1 MKRSLS
7 FWQFVGF
14 VFTSVVGTLLHF
26 LYEWT
31 GESVIVG
38 LFSAVNESI
47 FEHMKLLFFPMLL
60 VAFIEAK
67 YIGEEYD
74 NFWCAKLVGILVGV
88 GLIPVIYY
96 TYTGIFG
103 VNADWFN
110 IIIFFI
116 TAAISYMVETRI
128 MESGRCS
135 FIQPNLAKFILI
147 IIAAVFI
154 VFTFFP
160 PKIPLFEDPI
170 TAIYGIQ

>member
-60 VAFIEAK
+60 FAFIEAK

-147 IIAAVFI
+147 IIAAIFI

>member
-1 MKRSLS
+1 MKKSLS

-60 VAFIEAK
+60 FAFIEAK

-74 NFWCAKLVGILVGV
+74 NFWCAKLIGILVGV
-88 GLIPVIYY
+88 WLIPVLYY
-96 TYTGIFG
+96 AYTGIFG

-116 TAAISYMVETRI
+116 TAAVSYMVETRLI
-128 MESGRCS
+128 KNGRCLC
-135 FIQPNLAKFILI
+135 IQPNLAKFILI
-147 IIAAVFI
+147 VLAAVFI
-154 VFTFFP
+154 VLTFFP
-160 PKIPLFEDPI
+160 PKIPLFEDPL
-170 TAIYGIQ
+170 TATYGIQ

>member
-7 FWQFVGF
+7 FWQLVGF

-60 VAFIEAK
+60 FAFIEAK

>member
-60 VAFIEAK
+60 FAFIEAK

-135 FIQPNLAKFILI
+135 FIQPNLEKFILI

>member
-60 VAFIEAK
+60 FAFIEAK
-67 YIGEEYD
+67 YIGEEYN
-74 NFWCAKLVGILVGV
+74 NFWCAKLIGILVGV

>member
-60 VAFIEAK
+60 FAFIEAK

-88 GLIPVIYY
+88 GLIPVLYY

-160 PKIPLFEDPI
+160 PKIPLFKDPI
-170 TAIYGIQ
+170 TAIYGIH

>member
-60 VAFIEAK
+60 FAFIEAK
-67 YIGEEYD
+67 HIGEEYD

-154 VFTFFP
+154 VLTFFP

>member
-1 MKRSLS
+1 MKKSLS
-7 FWQFVGF
+7 SWQLSGF
-14 VFTSVVGTLLHF
+14 VFTSLIGTLLHF
-26 LYEWT
+26 MYEWS
-31 GESVIVG
+31 GESIIVG
-38 LFSAVNESI
+38 LFSAINESI

-60 VAFIEAK
+60 FAFFEAK

-74 NFWCAKLVGILVGV
+74 NYWCAKLIGILVGV

-116 TAAISYMVETRI
+116 TAAISYIVETRI
-128 MESGRCS
+128 MKNNLCRL
-135 FIQPNLAKFILI
+135 IQSNLAIFILI

-154 VFTFFP
+154 MFTFFP
-160 PKIPLFEDPI
+160 PKIPLFKDPI
-170 TAIYGIQ
+170 TGTYGIQ

>member
-60 VAFIEAK
+60 FAFIEAK

-160 PKIPLFEDPI
+160 PKIPLFDDPI

>member
-60 VAFIEAK
+60 FAFIEAK

>member
-1 MKRSLS
+1 MKRDISL
-7 FWQFVGF
+7 WQIGGF
-14 VFTSVVGTLLHF
+14 AFAALGGTLLHY

-60 VAFIEAK
+60 FAFIEAK

-88 GLIPVIYY
+88 GLIPVLYY

-116 TAAISYMVETRI
+116 TAAVSYMVETRLI
-128 MESGRCS
+128 KNGRCLC
-135 FIQPNLAKFILI
+135 IQPNLAKFILI
-147 IIAAVFI
+147 VLAAVFI
-154 VFTFFP
+154 VLTFFP
-160 PKIPLFEDPI
+160 PKIPLFEDPL
-170 TAIYGIQ
+170 TATYGIQ

>member
-1 MKRSLS
+1 MKKSLS

-60 VAFIEAK
+60 FAFIEAK
-67 YIGEEYD
+67 YIGDEYD

-88 GLIPVIYY
+88 GLIPVLYY

-116 TAAISYMVETRI
+116 TAAVSYMVETRLKKN
-128 MESGRCS
+128 GRCLC
-135 FIQPNLAKFILI
+135 IQPNLAKFILI
-147 IIAAVFI
+147 VLAAVFI
-154 VFTFFP
+154 VLTFFP
-160 PKIPLFEDPI
+160 PKIPLFEDPL
-170 TAIYGIQ
+170 TATYGIQ

>member
-26 LYEWT
+26 LYEWM

-60 VAFIEAK
+60 FAFIEAK

>member
-1 MKRSLS
+1 MKKSLS

-60 VAFIEAK
+60 FAFIEAK

-74 NFWCAKLVGILVGV
+74 NFWCSKLVGILVGV
-88 GLIPVIYY
+88 GLIPVLYY

-116 TAAISYMVETRI
+116 TAAVSYMVETRLKKN
-128 MESGRCS
+128 GRGLC
-135 FIQPNLAKFILI
+135 IQPNLAKFILI
-147 IIAAVFI
+147 VLAAVFI
-154 VFTFFP
+154 VLTFFP
-160 PKIPLFEDPI
+160 PKIPLFEDPL
-170 TAIYGIQ
+170 TATYGIQ

>member
-60 VAFIEAK
+60 FAFVEAK

>member
-60 VAFIEAK
+60 FAFIEAK

-154 VFTFFP
+154 VLTFFP

>member
-1 MKRSLS
+1 MKKSLS

-26 LYEWT
+26 LYEWS

-47 FEHMKLLFFPMLL
+47 FEHMKLLLFPMLL
-60 VAFIEAK
+60 FAFIEAK

-110 IIIFFI
+110 ITIFFI
-116 TAAISYMVETRI
+116 TAAVSYMVETRLI
-128 MESGRCS
+128 KNGRCLC
-135 FIQPNLAKFILI
+135 IQPNLAKFILVMV
-147 IIAAVFI
+147 AAVFI
-154 VFTFFP
+154 VLTFFP

-170 TAIYGIQ
+170 TATYGIQ

>member
-60 VAFIEAK
+60 FAFIEAK

-147 IIAAVFI
+147 IISAVFI

>member
-1 MKRSLS
+1 MKKSLS

-31 GESVIVG
+31 GERVIVG

-60 VAFIEAK
+60 FAFIEAK

-74 NFWCAKLVGILVGV
+74 NFWCSKLVGILVGV
-88 GLIPVIYY
+88 GLIPVLYY

-116 TAAISYMVETRI
+116 TAAVSYMVETRLI
-128 MESGRCS
+128 KNGRCLC
-135 FIQPNLAKFILI
+135 IQPNLAKFILI
-147 IIAAVFI
+147 VLAAVFI
-154 VFTFFP
+154 VLNFFP
-160 PKIPLFEDPI
+160 PKIPLFEDPL
-170 TAIYGIQ
+170 TAT

>member
-1 MKRSLS
+1 MKKSLS

-60 VAFIEAK
+60 FAFIEAK

-74 NFWCAKLVGILVGV
+74 NFWCAKLIGILVGV

-110 IIIFFI
+110 LIILFI
-116 TAAISYMVETRI
+116 TAAVSYMVETRL
-128 MESGRCS
+128 MKSGRCGL
-135 FIQPNLAKFILI
+135 IQPNLAKFILI

>member
-60 VAFIEAK
+60 FAFIEAK

-128 MESGRCS
+128 MESGHCS

>member
-60 VAFIEAK
+60 FAFIEAK

-147 IIAAVFI
+147 IIASVFI

>member
-60 VAFIEAK
+60 FAFIEAK

-74 NFWCAKLVGILVGV
+74 NFWCAKLVGTLVGA

>member
-1 MKRSLS
+1 MKKSLS

-26 LYEWT
+26 LYEWS
-31 GESVIVG
+31 GESVMVG

-47 FEHMKLLFFPMLL
+47 FEHMKLLLFPMLL
-60 VAFIEAK
+60 FAFIEAK

-110 IIIFFI
+110 ITIFFI
-116 TAAISYMVETRI
+116 TAAVSYIVETRLI
-128 MESGRCS
+128 KNGRCG
-135 FIQPNLAKFILI
+135 FIQPNLAKFILVMV
-147 IIAAVFI
+147 AAVFI
-154 VFTFFP
+154 VLTFFP
-160 PKIPLFEDPI
+160 PKIPLFEDPM
-170 TAIYGIQ
+170 TATYGIQ

>member
-7 FWQFVGF
+7 FWQLVGF

-60 VAFIEAK
+60 FAFIEAK

-128 MESGRCS
+128 MESDRCS